1 MERTHEE
8 RCPMILHPSIIALCA
23 ASLFI
28 SLMVS
33 YSAFY
38 GIKILKGWDIKSGS
52 ELQLVLERKTY
63 LISTILGYAFAFYL
77 LSLFLYVF
85 TVDRLHVVFTGAM
98 CAAGVLKV
106 NNFGYPTL
114 ILKIIVFLF
123 AGIWLIV
130 NHVDNRAYDYP
141 LIKKKYLLLLVFSPL
156 VIVEM
161 ISQDAYFFLL
171 RPNIITSCCGSLFS
185 AGGSS
190 LSSELAALPI
200 VPMMAA
206 LITSLLLVFYLGL
219 SFYRKGG
226 KEYLFSILVGIT
238 FLISI
243 ASIVSFISVYYYELP
258 THHCPFC
265 ILQKEY
271 GYVGY
276 FLYIA
281 LLSGAVSGMGTG
293 VLAPF
298 KKIESLAEIVPPIQR
313 KLALYAMVS
322 FAVFAVLVAY
332 RIVVSNLVL
341 IF

>member
-1 MERTHEE
+1 
-8 RCPMILHPSIIALCA
+8 MILHPSIIALCA

-28 SLMVS
+28 TLMVS

-38 GIKILKGWDIKSGS
+38 GIKILKGWNIKSGS
-52 ELQLVLERKTY
+52 ELQLILERKTY

-114 ILKIIVFLF
+114 ILKMIVFLF

-130 NHVDNRAYDYP
+130 NYVDNRAYDYP
-141 LIKKKYLLLLVFSPL
+141 LIKKKYLFLLIFSPL

-161 ISQDAYFFLL
+161 VMQAAYFFLL

-185 AGGSS
+185 ESGTT
-190 LSSELAALPI
+190 LSSELAALPV

-206 LITSLLLVFYLGL
+206 LSLSLLLVLYLGA
-219 SFYRKGG
+219 SFYRRGG
-226 KEYLFSILVGIT
+226 KETLFAMMVGIT

-271 GYVGY
+271 GYAGY
-276 FLYIA
+276 WLYSA
-281 LLSGAVSGMGTG
+281 LLVGTVSGMGTG

-298 KKIESLAEIVPPIQR
+298 KKIESLAEIVPPIQK
-313 KLALYAMVS
+313 KLAL
-322 FAVFAVLVAY
+322 FAVISYGVFAVLVAY
-332 RIVVSNLVL
+332 RIAVSNLGLV
-341 IF
+341 